1 MTKRLLLAV
10 AALALSACPAKQ
22 ASWTPYDAGKLTLE
36 FPCKPETASAV
47 TKCMRPDGALYQV
60 AIVDKGVPAEQA
72 LRDAAEYAKGLPKT
86 EVLSADAFPVK
97 WREVRQFGMLE
108 SACWYLD
115 GKEYTVSVQ
124 YSSQQAPP
132 ELPDFFA
139 KVKTK

>member
-10 AALALSACPAKQ
+10 AALALSACPGKQ

-36 FPCKPETASAV
+36 FPCKPETAAAV
-47 TKCMRPDGALYQV
+47 TKCMRSDGTTYALAV
-60 AIVDKGVPAEQA
+60 VDKGVSPEQA
-72 LRDAAEYAKGLPKT
+72 LQDAVEYAKGLPKT
-86 EVLSADAFPVK
+86 EVLAAEAFPVK

-108 SACWYLD
+108 SATWYLD

-124 YSSQQAPP
+124 YSSNNVPRDLA
-132 ELPDFFA
+132 EFFT

>member
-10 AALALSACPAKQ
+10 AGLALCACPAKK

-36 FPCKPETASAV
+36 FPCTPATAAAA
-47 TKCMRPDGALYQV
+47 TKCMRPDGALYQLAV
-60 AIVDKGVPAEQA
+60 VEKNVSPEQA
-72 LRDAAEYAKGLPKT
+72 LQDAAEYAKGLPKT
-86 EVLSADAFPVK
+86 EVLAADAFPVK

-108 SACWYLD
+108 SACWYFD

-124 YSSQQAPP
+124 YSTQQVPAPMA
-132 ELPDFFA
+132 EFFS